1 MGGRGRERREGRKEQ
16 RKEVKEGVKDY
27 HSQTREHD
35 ALYLVTIQSK
45 ELW

>member
-1 MGGRGRERREGRKEQ
+1 MDGRERREGRKEQ

-27 HSQTREHD
+27 HSRIREHD